1 MTAKSETPAAPDIA
15 ETLRQLAAA
24 NDAEALMFAGITPQP
39 VSPRYKLQ

>member
-24 NDAEALMFAGITPQP
+24 NDVFQQRALVAIITEGKP
-39 VSPRYKLQ
+39 